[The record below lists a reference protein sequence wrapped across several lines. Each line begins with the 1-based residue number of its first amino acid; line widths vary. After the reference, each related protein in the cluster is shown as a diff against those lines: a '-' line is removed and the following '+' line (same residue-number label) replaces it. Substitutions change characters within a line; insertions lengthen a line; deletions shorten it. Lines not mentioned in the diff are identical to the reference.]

1 MIEFHYETNF
11 SLPKKTNH
19 SVWISKVASSYGF
32 QINYLNYIFC
42 DDDYL
47 LKINREYLDHDYL
60 TDIITFP
67 YDEEM
72 GLTADVFI
80 SIDRVKEN
88 AQVFKTAFEE
98 ELRRVMIHGVLHLMG
113 LSDSNE
119 SEKLVMRQK
128 EDNALSMFHVKP

>member
-1 MIEFHYETNF
+1 
-11 SLPKKTNH
+11 
-19 SVWISKVASSYGF
+19 
-32 QINYLNYIFC
+32 
-42 DDDYL
+42 
-47 LKINREYLDHDYL
+47 
-60 TDIITFP
+60 
-67 YDEEM
+67 M

-88 AQVFKTAFEE
+88 AQVFKTTFEE